1 MIPLGADV
9 IASIRRASYTRRHVA
24 ILRSTAA
31 RVRVFLVCLAVL
43 SVVAVAGQSAKI
55 DTSTIGPRVGQS
67 VPDFS
72 GTDQFGRRHTLASSL
87 GAKGAMLVFFR
98 SADW

>member
-1 MIPLGADV
+1 M
-9 IASIRRASYTRRHVA
+9 IASVRPRVVHLAARVA
-24 ILRSTAA
+24 PFCLRSTAA
-31 RVRVFLVCLAVL
+31 RVKVVLVCLAAL
-43 SVVAVAGQSAKI
+43 SVVGVAGQSAKI
-55 DTSTIGPRVGQS
+55 DTSAIGPKVGQS

-72 GTDQFGRRHTLASSL
+72 GTDQFGRRHTLASSM